1 MKDINIVA
9 TNDLRAK
16 TQHTVT
22 IEYDVEFPDEIDFS
36 IFPEPSSHVDNT
48 CTFTVTSNQALD
60 INVVITRRDGYRS
73 NVQLKKIMY
82 DDVEMIDKNAYC
94 TLYRDGKAHK
104 THGWI
109 DGGRCC
115 IRIRSNP
122 ISQHFLEYFLSLT
135 SKEQT
140 FVDQ

>member
-1 MKDINIVA
+1 MKDINIIA
-9 TNDLRAK
+9 TNDIRAV

-22 IEYDVEFPDEIDFS
+22 IEYEVEFPEEIDFS
-36 IFPEPSSHVDNT
+36 VFPEPKHHDNNT
-48 CTFTVTSNQALD
+48 CTFIVNSNQALD
-60 INVVITRRDGYRS
+60 IYFVINRRDGYRS

-82 DDVEMIDKNAYC
+82 DDFEMVDKNAYC

-115 IRIRSNP
+115 VKIRSNP
-122 ISQHFLEYFLSLT
+122 ISQHFVEYFLNLT
-135 SKEQT
+135 KS
-140 FVDQ
+140 